1 MADSQN
7 DLEKNRIDIEKIE
20 KIFIARI
27 ITITKFLLFRMNRE
41 IISSSVE
48 INDLVYFT
56 THVPDTSDTSGIR
69 KTRVLHEQNR
79 FDTNEKF

>member
-41 IISSSVE
+41 IISPSVE
-48 INDLVYFT
+48 INDLV
-56 THVPDTSDTSGIR
+56 
-69 KTRVLHEQNR
+69 
-79 FDTNEKF
+79 